1 LIKEIFLI
9 YFLHYHN
16 KISLPMSDLNRQI
29 KQCNKTLRDSNIHIR
44 SIKDYLYEVCK
55 YGNAKELKFL
65 FEHGIR
71 RKYTM
76 DMEVYSK
83 CYQL

>member
-1 LIKEIFLI
+1 
-9 YFLHYHN
+9 
-16 KISLPMSDLNRQI
+16 MSDLNRQI